1 MMIKYIYYEC
11 YQMHTCAHMH
21 PRAHAC
27 AHAWAHARACVC
39 VCVCVCVCT
48 CVCVC
53 ACTCVFVYWRLE
65 PMVHSVS
72 AALAR
77 GAAAASTGEGLP
89 ARPCLRRA
97 STACSYCAARRRLP
111 ACSCAA
117 RPPLGPCTQSWP
129 GGTPPPQPAV
139 SAPRPVGAPRFS
151 ATNSQKSVP
160 WYTYY
165 AEITT

>member
-1 MMIKYIYYEC
+1 MLSN
-11 YQMHTCAHMH
+11 AHVCTH
-21 PRAHAC
+21 ASAC
-27 AHAWAHARACVC
+27 ACMCTCVGACACVC
-39 VCVCVCVCT
+39 VRRCVCVCVCT

-72 AALAR
+72 AALAH

-151 ATNSQKSVP
+151 AANSQKSVP
-160 WYTYY
+160 WYIYCAKLT
-165 AEITT
+165 